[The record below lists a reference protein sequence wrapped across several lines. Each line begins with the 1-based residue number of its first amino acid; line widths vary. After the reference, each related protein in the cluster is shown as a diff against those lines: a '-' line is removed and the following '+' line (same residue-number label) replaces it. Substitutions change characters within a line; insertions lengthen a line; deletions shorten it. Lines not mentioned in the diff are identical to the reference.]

1 MEENKSANNNNLKK
15 TDLDQNKFINFDFIE
30 PASNA
35 KNDPFTQSEFKFEV
49 QNDSNKK
56 ISHRSKSPNIIAVNT
71 QTSKTNEINKA
82 NVLRSKSPMFPKNDK
97 GVQGNQNVYDFFK

>member
-56 ISHRSKSPNIIAVNT
+56 ISHRSKSPNIIADNT

-97 GVQGNQNVYDFFK
+97 GVQGNHNVYDFFK